1 MVGSDHSFKPQEGIG
16 IDLSLFKVVSTDD
29 CEKRDYTEHCDDKF
43 IPAYFLGLKHSGSR
57 NKDSYQSE
65 PKFEQNPGS

>member
-29 CEKRDYTEHCDDKF
+29 CEKRDYTERQIYSCLFSWAKTF
-43 IPAYFLGLKHSGSR
+43 WIR